1 MAYRVAIDIG
11 GAFTDLFAIDN
22 EGNTF
27 WSKVLTTPHD
37 LIEGVLEV
45 FKNSKIDPQKTSQI
59 LHGQTLV
66 INAIIQRKGAKV
78 GLITTKGFK
87 DLLII
92 QRANRRDI
100 FNLKYKKPEPLIP
113 RYRIWEVDERT
124 DAEGRIIR
132 HVKKEDVKAIC
143 DNIIR
148 EGVDSVAICFIN
160 SYVNAYNEKE
170 IKNILQEVINGTKIK
185 ISISSEITKQWGE
198 YERTSTV
205 VLNAIVMPLMSNYIS
220 RLKYMMNELGFSG
233 SFLMMLSN
241 GGVAK
246 LDYVEHVP
254 IATIESGPVAGVIAG
269 VELAKL
275 LDEKN
280 VIVLDGGSTT
290 TKASLIENLKI
301 RTTTNYSIERSEFF
315 PGYPVKVP
323 VVDIVE
329 IGNGGGSIA
338 WIDEVGSL
346 RVGPV
351 SAGADPGPACYNRG
365 GDKPTLTDAYLILGY
380 LNPNYFLGG
389 KIKLNAEL
397 SRNVTK
403 YIADFYNVSIEEAAL
418 AIVKIA
424 NDNAAQ
430 LLRLISVQRGFD
442 PRDFTLIA
450 HGGSGPMLSA
460 FIAEELEIPKILI
473 PFIPP
478 GNFSAWGLL
487 MSDLRY
493 DFSKTNIKR
502 FDEKDI
508 IDTINK
514 GYQELLSEAKQLY
527 MDETNIDFDY
537 SMDLRYYGQEHT
549 VRVEVMKE
557 NIDDD
562 ELLQIEKRF
571 KDRHLKEYGFNL
583 DSPIELVN
591 LNMTLII
598 KSNKPQIKPVIKN
611 GNLDKAIKEQ
621 RNVYWGKDF
630 YLTNIY
636 QRESIPSLKEI
647 EGPAII
653 EEPTTTILIREE
665 YKGYVDKFGNFVI
678 KRK

>member
-1 MAYRVAIDIG
+1 MPTRVAIDVG
-11 GAFTDLFAIDN
+11 GTFTDLCALN
-22 EGNTF
+22 EDTGEF
-27 WSKVLTTPHD
+27 VFVKDLTTPSNFA
-37 LIEGVLEV
+37 IGVLGVLKKSGIKGEE
-45 FKNSKIDPQKTSQI
+45 IDRFIGTGS
-59 LHGQTLV
+59 TMV
-66 INAIIQRKGAKV
+66 INSLTERKGAKV
-78 GLITTKGFK
+78 LLVTTKGFR
-87 DLLII
+87 DVLEI
-92 QRANRRDI
+92 QRSNRTDLYNFR
-100 FNLKYKKPEPLIP
+100 YQKPIP
-113 RYRIWEVDERT
+113 FVPRRYRIEVEERI
-124 DAEGRIIR
+124 DYSGNIL
-132 HVKKEDVKAIC
+132 KPLNKEDVLKAIEFC
-143 DNIIR
+143 KR
-148 EGVDSVAICFIN
+148 ERFESVAIALFN
-160 SYVNAYNEKE
+160 SYANPAHEIECYNLFK
-170 IKNILQEVINGTKIK
+170 KALPNMP
-185 ISISSEITKQWGE
+185 ITLSHELTREWRE
-198 YERTSTV
+198 YERTNTAV
-205 VLNAIVMPLMSNYIS
+205 MNAFVQPKVQQYIETLEKGLRDFGVKTPLHIMQ
-220 RLKYMMNELGFSG
+220 
-233 SFLMMLSN
+233 SN
-241 GGVAK
+241 GGVSTFEQA
-246 LDYVEHVP
+246 LRAP
-254 IATIESGPVAGVIAG
+254 IYQVESGPIGGVIGSATIG
-269 VELAKL
+269 KALGLKNIITLDVGGTTAK
-275 LDEKN
+275 
-280 VIVLDGGSTT
+280 T
-290 TKASLIENLKI
+290 SLIFDGKVRIN
-301 RTTTNYSIERSEFF
+301 TDYSIGKTQFF